1 MTWHRNKRE
10 RRPTSKQTTLIR
22 KMTGSSCFLRS
33 GDGDEENLV
42 LWNNNS
48 IKGKFRGVRF
58 HLQVGILIFSEVSC
72 MLTSF
77 RNCYYDDFPVR
88 CFSTHLK
95 ILGHEPFAHSKLS
108 VLLALTVLLHNLPQ

>member
-10 RRPTSKQTTLIR
+10 RRPTSKQMSLIR

-33 GDGDEENLV
+33 GDGNGENLV
-42 LWNNNS
+42 LWNSNS
-48 IKGKFRGVRF
+48 VKGKFRGVRF
-58 HLQVGILIFSEVSC
+58 HLQVGISIFSEVSC

-77 RNCYYDDFPVR
+77 RNCYYDNFPVW

-108 VLLALTVLLHNLPQ
+108 VLLSLTVLLHNLLQ